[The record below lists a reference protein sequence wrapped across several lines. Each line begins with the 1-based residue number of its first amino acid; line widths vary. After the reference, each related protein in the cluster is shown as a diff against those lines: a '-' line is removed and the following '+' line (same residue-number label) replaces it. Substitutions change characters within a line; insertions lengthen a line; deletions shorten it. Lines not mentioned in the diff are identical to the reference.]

1 MKKSIKAIAAVLA
14 AGLSVSA
21 FTGCG
26 NKKPSANSEN
36 DIEISFWIAGF
47 GEQFMDD
54 IIEGF
59 NTKYPDYHAYKNA
72 ERNVTTLVNSLKLGK
87 NDTTD
92 IYFSSTEAL
101 ANYRDMFMDL
111 SEIATGKIDGED
123 KSIAEK
129 YDASLYRSL
138 KNPDGS
144 LDTLG
149 WAGSIAG
156 IMYNADI
163 IDGTD
168 YKVPKT
174 TDQLRNL
181 TLKLKD
187 DKRYNLNSF
196 TPFVT
201 FSDGG
206 YYVYLVKAWMAQ
218 YAGLDYYLDNWLQL
232 KDADGNSPSKE
243 VYLSETDG
251 KRQALEV
258 MTQIFGYDYLLYGS
272 NSMNKDT
279 AQTKF
284 IQGNAAM
291 MVNGTWMYNEA
302 QGSGSKNKNFRMM
315 RTPVISAI
323 KDKCPSIEDD
333 TELAAV
339 VTAVDAVI
347 DDGAAVAL
355 EGDDYEV
362 TQEDWD
368 RIYAA
373 RKLIYHNG
381 SEHSLIVNKYTNAGE
396 GVKKFIQYYYSDE
409 GLAKFTQATHTAT
422 NAFITDASK
431 IDYTGWT
438 DYEKQLYA
446 DASDYTYVTDGN
458 ARSKMFTSNVMKV
471 YGTLNV
477 VLGMSSGSNAKNAA
491 TLWNDFRNDVDNNW
505 STWLKN
511 AGYQA

>member
-1 MKKSIKAIAAVLA
+1 
-14 AGLSVSA
+14 
-21 FTGCG
+21 
-26 NKKPSANSEN
+26 
-36 DIEISFWIAGF
+36 
-47 GEQFMDD
+47 
-54 IIEGF
+54 
-59 NTKYPDYHAYKNA
+59 
-72 ERNVTTLVNSLKLGK
+72 
-87 NDTTD
+87 
-92 IYFSSTEAL
+92 
-101 ANYRDMFMDL
+101 
-111 SEIATGKIDGED
+111 
-123 KSIAEK
+123 
-129 YDASLYRSL
+129 
-138 KNPDGS
+138 
-144 LDTLG
+144 
-149 WAGSIAG
+149 
-156 IMYNADI
+156 
-163 IDGTD
+163 
-168 YKVPKT
+168 
-174 TDQLRNL
+174 
-181 TLKLKD
+181 
-187 DKRYNLNSF
+187 
-196 TPFVT
+196 
-201 FSDGG
+201 
-206 YYVYLVKAWMAQ
+206 
-218 YAGLDYYLDNWLQL
+218 
-232 KDADGNSPSKE
+232 
-243 VYLSETDG
+243 
-251 KRQALEV
+251 
-258 MTQIFGYDYLLYGS
+258 
-272 NSMNKDT
+272 
-279 AQTKF
+279 
-284 IQGNAAM
+284 
-291 MVNGTWMYNEA
+291 
-302 QGSGSKNKNFRMM
+302 M

-409 GLAKFTQATHTAT
+409 GLAKFTQATHAAT

-491 TLWNDFRNDVDNNW
+491 TLWNDFRNDVENNW

>member
-1 MKKSIKAIAAVLA
+1 
-14 AGLSVSA
+14 
-21 FTGCG
+21 
-26 NKKPSANSEN
+26 
-36 DIEISFWIAGF
+36 
-47 GEQFMDD
+47 
-54 IIEGF
+54 
-59 NTKYPDYHAYKNA
+59 
-72 ERNVTTLVNSLKLGK
+72 
-87 NDTTD
+87 
-92 IYFSSTEAL
+92 
-101 ANYRDMFMDL
+101 
-111 SEIATGKIDGED
+111 
-123 KSIAEK
+123 
-129 YDASLYRSL
+129 
-138 KNPDGS
+138 
-144 LDTLG
+144 
-149 WAGSIAG
+149 
-156 IMYNADI
+156 MYNADI